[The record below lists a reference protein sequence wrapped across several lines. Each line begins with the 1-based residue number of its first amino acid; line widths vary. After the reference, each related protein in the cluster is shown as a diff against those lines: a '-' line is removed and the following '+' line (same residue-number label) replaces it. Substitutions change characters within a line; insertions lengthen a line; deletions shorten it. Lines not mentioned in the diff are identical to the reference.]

1 MFEGVGAPINV
12 DQTDGQY
19 IDPTLDSCCQR
30 EVNIH
35 LSFCVVFYVC
45 WICNV
50 VPPRYVSILTN
61 QIYFKNAHS
70 FVYLTMPCT
79 YCHAI

>member
-12 DQTDGQY
+12 NQTDGQY

-35 LSFCVVFYVC
+35 LSFCVVYM
-45 WICNV
+45 
-50 VPPRYVSILTN
+50 SALD
-61 QIYFKNAHS
+61 
-70 FVYLTMPCT
+70 M
-79 YCHAI
+79 

>member
-35 LSFCVVFYVC
+35 LFVWFLCLGYVMLFHLDMF
-45 WICNV
+45 
-50 VPPRYVSILTN
+50 RYSQTKFTSKMLILLYISLCLVHT
-61 QIYFKNAHS
+61 A
-70 FVYLTMPCT
+70 M
-79 YCHAI
+79 